1 MATLAELALSLNLRA
16 RWHACVP
23 PMILMTDAA
32 RMPEPEPMVAALPAG
47 SAVILRHYEI
57 GDREPL
63 ARALLRLCRA
73 RGVKLLIAADVR
85 LARAVGADGI
95 HLPEALVRCDPT
107 QARARRGPGWIVTA
121 AAHGPRALR
130 RAWRARADAAL
141 VAPVYATVSHP
152 ERPALGP
159 LRFAALCRASP
170 IPVYALGGITA
181 ESAKRLAHSG
191 AAGIAAIGAFQ
202 DQKKND
208 RSANRRPRVTACASC
223 KSEHEKTTAH
233 PVSGM

>member
-1 MATLAELALSLNLRA
+1 M
-16 RWHACVP
+16 P
-23 PMILMTDAA
+23 PLILMTDAA
-32 RMPEPEPMVAALPAG
+32 RMPEPAPFVAALPAG

-63 ARALLRLCRA
+63 AKALVRLCRA
-73 RGVKLLIAADVR
+73 RGLKLLIAADVR
-85 LARAVGADGI
+85 LAHAVGADGI

-130 RAWRARADAAL
+130 QAWRAGADAVL
-141 VAPVYATVSHP
+141 LAPVFATASHP
-152 ERPALGP
+152 GRMALGP

-170 IPVYALGGITA
+170 IPVYALGGVTA
-181 ESAKRLAHSG
+181 ENAKRLAHSG

-202 DQKKND
+202 DQRKND
-208 RSANRRPRVTACASC
+208 RSANRRPRVTASASC
-223 KSEHEKTTAH
+223 RSEHEKTTAH